1 MEKFKLWLEAS
12 GITNI
17 VWGAG
22 FATSLIFGWTFIAGV
37 CGGIFIYVNFNVIKK
52 LIEGIK

>member
-1 MEKFKLWLEAS
+1 MEKIKLWIKNA

-22 FATSLIFGWTFIAGV
+22 FAVSFIAGWTFLAGV
-37 CGGIFIYVNFNVIKK
+37 CGGIFVYVNFNVIKK
-52 LIEGIK
+52 LIQGIK